1 MMGISPYF
9 SIQNG
14 RGSGAQ
20 RLSKIIVVKV
30 FVMFRDETSDG
41 ACSCEIE
48 DFFYWLNWK
57 NDVFQR
63 SWSESVGYEKI

>member
-1 MMGISPYF
+1 MGSTKRSDWDDGYF

-30 FVMFRDETSDG
+30 FLMFRDENSDG

-48 DFFYWLNWK
+48 DLSTELYKLN
-57 NDVFQR
+57 NDIFQR
-63 SWSESVGYEKI
+63 S